1 MKHIELFKE
10 GFDSTIDE
18 KIQPENWPYIG
29 YDEVNGE
36 MVYTLVPEE
45 NQSGYQ
51 MIDLGLPSGI
61 KWADKN
67 VGATSPEDAGLYFQ
81 WGDTVGYTA
90 DQVGLDKVFRMDNC
104 KFYTSSNITK
114 YNDED
119 KLTKLE
125 TEDDAATA
133 NMGSQYRMPT
143 IREISELINNTTLTF
158 IDLYGNEY
166 DKQYV
171 YDNKPIKSGKLKGVR
186 FTGSNG
192 NSIFV
197 PAAGWCD
204 SSVLKVVNNT
214 CNLWSSTLGD
224 GPNVARY
231 LTFSRLGSAFVDS
244 NYRYYGKSVRGV
256 LA

>member
-1 MKHIELFKE
+1 MKHIELFKD
-10 GFDSTIDE
+10 GFDSTVQE

-29 YDEVNGE
+29 YDMVTGE
-36 MVYTLVPEE
+36 IGYTVVPNEEGPYKMV
-45 NQSGYQ
+45 
-51 MIDLGLPSGI
+51 DLGLSV
-61 KWADKN
+61 KWADRN
-67 VGATSPEDAGLYFQ
+67 VGAMSPEDAGLYFQ

-90 DQVGLDKVFRMDNC
+90 DQVGVDKVFSRDNC

-143 IREISELINNTTLTF
+143 IREISELITNTTLTF

-171 YDNKPIKSGKLKGVR
+171 YDNKPIKSGKLKGMR

-231 LTFSRLGSAFVDS
+231 LTFGRLGNVYVDS
-244 NYRYYGKSVRGV
+244 EYRYYGGSVRGV